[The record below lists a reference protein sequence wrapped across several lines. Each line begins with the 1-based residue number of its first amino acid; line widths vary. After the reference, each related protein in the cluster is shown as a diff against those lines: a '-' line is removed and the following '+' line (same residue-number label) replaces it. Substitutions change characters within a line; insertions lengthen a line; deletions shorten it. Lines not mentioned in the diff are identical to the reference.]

1 MLHLA
6 GAVYLGWALG
16 ANDAAN
22 IFGPAVASRAVRYR
36 TAIWIASVLVL
47 CGAVIG
53 GQEALS
59 SLARVG
65 QQSAASALLVTV
77 SAAVAMTGLIV
88 LRMPAS
94 SSQAVLGAIIGVGL
108 ARGSSLDMTLATRLV
123 TSWLLTPLLG
133 AGSTFLLYSLIL
145 FLLRA
150 RSLGGLGTYDQ
161 VIRVALWI
169 AGGWGAYALGANNAA
184 NVTGVFVASGTLPAK
199 HAVWLAGGSMALG
212 ILTFSRRMMEVMG
225 KKLVRLEPQTAL
237 VAMLGQALTVHF
249 FALQGTPVSSSQA
262 LAGAVLGI
270 GLVKGVRTI
279 NRMMLLRV
287 VAGWFVT
294 PLAGGLLGWGVARIL
309 FPG

>member
-1 MLHLA
+1 
-6 GAVYLGWALG
+6 
-16 ANDAAN
+16 
-22 IFGPAVASRAVRYR
+22 
-36 TAIWIASVLVL
+36 
-47 CGAVIG
+47 
-53 GQEALS
+53 
-59 SLARVG
+59 LARVG

>member
-1 MLHLA
+1 
-6 GAVYLGWALG
+6 
-16 ANDAAN
+16 
-22 IFGPAVASRAVRYR
+22 
-36 TAIWIASVLVL
+36 
-47 CGAVIG
+47 
-53 GQEALS
+53 
-59 SLARVG
+59 
-65 QQSAASALLVTV
+65 
-77 SAAVAMTGLIV
+77 
-88 LRMPAS
+88 
-94 SSQAVLGAIIGVGL
+94 
-108 ARGSSLDMTLATRLV
+108 
-123 TSWLLTPLLG
+123 
-133 AGSTFLLYSLIL
+133 
-145 FLLRA
+145 
-150 RSLGGLGTYDQ
+150 
-161 VIRVALWI
+161 
-169 AGGWGAYALGANNAA
+169 
-184 NVTGVFVASGTLPAK
+184 
-199 HAVWLAGGSMALG
+199 MALG